1 MVILSGILAQVA
13 LRLTRQKT
21 LSDIE
26 FPYHTFSMFVWLEIA
41 TVLWVVAVSA
51 VQHVAEVTEMS
62 LLQRHLEIETPLM
75 RRLKASPMFWLHIP
89 KCGTSFANT
98 VFHMP
103 NVCPALGENLSFW
116 MNLHEIV
123 YFILFL
129 HLVSNLF
136 LTTFCLFIA
145 VARCIPV

>member
-13 LRLTRQKT
+13 LQLTCQKT

-26 FPYHTFSMFVWLEIA
+26 FPYYHTFSMFVRLEIA
-41 TVLWVVAVSA
+41 TVLLWVVSVSA
-51 VQHVAEVTEMS
+51 VA

-75 RRLKASPMFWLHIP
+75 RRLKASPMFWLHIR

-98 VFHMP
+98 IMHMP
-103 NVCPALGENLSFW
+103 NMCPGLGENLSFW

-123 YFILFL
+123 YFCIW
-129 HLVSNLF
+129 F
-136 LTTFCLFIA
+136 LTYF
-145 VARCIPV
+145 

>member
-13 LRLTRQKT
+13 LQLTCQKT

-26 FPYHTFSMFVWLEIA
+26 FPYYHAFSMFVWLEIA
-41 TVLWVVAVSA
+41 TVLLWVVAVSA
-51 VQHVAEVTEMS
+51 V
-62 LLQRHLEIETPLM
+62 HLEIETPLM

-98 VFHMP
+98 VMHMP
-103 NVCPALGENLSFW
+103 NMCPGLGENLSFW

-123 YFILFL
+123 FFCIWFQ
-129 HLVSNLF
+129 VSNLF
-136 LTTFCLFIA
+136 LLITSACSLL
-145 VARCIPV
+145 

>member
-13 LRLTRQKT
+13 LQLTCQKT

-26 FPYHTFSMFVWLEIA
+26 FPYYHTFSMFVRLEIA
-41 TVLWVVAVSA
+41 TVLLWVVAVSA
-51 VQHVAEVTEMS
+51 V
-62 LLQRHLEIETPLM
+62 HLEIETPLM

-98 VFHMP
+98 VMHMP
-103 NVCPALGENLSFW
+103 NMCPGLGENLSFW

-123 YFILFL
+123 FFCIWFQ
-129 HLVSNLF
+129 VSNLF
-136 LTTFCLFIA
+136 LLITSACSLL
-145 VARCIPV
+145 

>member
-13 LRLTRQKT
+13 LQLTCQKT

-26 FPYHTFSMFVWLEIA
+26 FPYYHTFSMFVRLEIA
-41 TVLWVVAVSA
+41 TVLLWVVAVSA
-51 VQHVAEVTEMS
+51 V
-62 LLQRHLEIETPLM
+62 HLEIETPLM

-98 VFHMP
+98 VMHMP
-103 NVCPALGENLSFW
+103 NVCPGLGENLSFW

-123 YFILFL
+123 YFCIW
-129 HLVSNLF
+129 F
-136 LTTFCLFIA
+136 LTYF
-145 VARCIPV
+145 

>member
-13 LRLTRQKT
+13 LQLTCQKT

-26 FPYHTFSMFVWLEIA
+26 LPYYHTFSMFVRLEIA
-41 TVLWVVAVSA
+41 TVLLWVVSVSA
-51 VQHVAEVTEMS
+51 VA

-98 VFHMP
+98 VMHMP
-103 NVCPALGENLSFW
+103 NMCPGLGENLSFW

-123 YFILFL
+123 YFCIW
-129 HLVSNLF
+129 F
-136 LTTFCLFIA
+136 LTYF
-145 VARCIPV
+145 

>member
-13 LRLTRQKT
+13 LQLTCQKT

-26 FPYHTFSMFVWLEIA
+26 FPYYHTFSMFVRLEIA
-41 TVLWVVAVSA
+41 TVLLWVVSVSA
-51 VQHVAEVTEMS
+51 VA
-62 LLQRHLEIETPLM
+62 LLQRHLEIETPPM

-98 VFHMP
+98 VMHMP
-103 NVCPALGENLSFW
+103 NMCPGLGENLSFW

-123 YFILFL
+123 YFCIW
-129 HLVSNLF
+129 F
-136 LTTFCLFIA
+136 LTYF
-145 VARCIPV
+145 

>member
-13 LRLTRQKT
+13 LQLTCQKT

-26 FPYHTFSMFVWLEIA
+26 FPYYHTFSMFVWLEIA
-41 TVLWVVAVSA
+41 TLLLWVVAVSA
-51 VQHVAEVTEMS
+51 VWDVAEVPEMA

-98 VFHMP
+98 VMHMP
-103 NVCPALGENLSFW
+103 NMCPGLGENLSFW

-123 YFILFL
+123 YFC
-129 HLVSNLF
+129 SWF
-136 LTTFCLFIA
+136 LTYF
-145 VARCIPV
+145 

>member
-13 LRLTRQKT
+13 LQLTCQKT

-26 FPYHTFSMFVWLEIA
+26 FPYYHTFSMFVRLEIA
-41 TVLWVVAVSA
+41 TVLLWVVSVSA
-51 VQHVAEVTEMS
+51 VA

-98 VFHMP
+98 VMHMP
-103 NVCPALGENLSFW
+103 NMCPGLGENLSFW
-116 MNLHEIV
+116 MNLHEIF
-123 YFILFL
+123 YFCIW
-129 HLVSNLF
+129 F
-136 LTTFCLFIA
+136 LTYF
-145 VARCIPV
+145 

>member
-13 LRLTRQKT
+13 LQLTCQKT

-26 FPYHTFSMFVWLEIA
+26 FPYYHTFSMFVRLEIA
-41 TVLWVVAVSA
+41 TVLLWVVSVSA
-51 VQHVAEVTEMS
+51 VA

-98 VFHMP
+98 IMHMP
-103 NVCPALGENLSFW
+103 NMCPGLGENLSFW

-123 YFILFL
+123 YFCIW
-129 HLVSNLF
+129 F
-136 LTTFCLFIA
+136 LTYF
-145 VARCIPV
+145 

>member
-13 LRLTRQKT
+13 LQLTCQKT

-26 FPYHTFSMFVWLEIA
+26 FPYYHTFSMFVRLEIA
-41 TVLWVVAVSA
+41 TVLLWVVSVSA
-51 VQHVAEVTEMS
+51 VA

-98 VFHMP
+98 VMHMP
-103 NVCPALGENLSFW
+103 NMCPGLGENLSFW

-123 YFILFL
+123 YFCIW
-129 HLVSNLF
+129 F
-136 LTTFCLFIA
+136 LTYF
-145 VARCIPV
+145 